1 MSKRPHKPK
10 TLPPRGPVV
19 VPLASFLQAP
29 PAAVAQRERSWTV
42 PVADELLE
50 EFHGSPSAQAAELR
64 TKAEAFE
71 EGPEAALA
79 IADEMER
86 RARAGVR
93 HWPGSDAARKAAGHR
108 AELQH
113 TIEGRQTPAPD
124 DVDPP
129 APEEVS

>member
-1 MSKRPHKPK
+1 M
-10 TLPPRGPVV
+10 
-19 VPLASFLQAP
+19 PLASFLRAP

-42 PVADELLE
+42 PVADDLLE
-50 EFHGSPSAQAAELR
+50 EFAGSPLAQAAELR
-64 TKAEAFE
+64 TKAETYE
-71 EGPEAALA
+71 DGPEAALA
-79 IADEMER
+79 IADELER

-124 DVDPP
+124 DIVDPP
-129 APEEVS
+129 APEEFS